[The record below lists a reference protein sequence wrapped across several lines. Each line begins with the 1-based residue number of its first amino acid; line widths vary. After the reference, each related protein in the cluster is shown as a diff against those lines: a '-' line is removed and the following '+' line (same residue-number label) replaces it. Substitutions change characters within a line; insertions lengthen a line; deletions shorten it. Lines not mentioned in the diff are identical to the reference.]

1 VQALHILPEEPPRMT
16 LAGLLELPVTPDL
29 QTQAGNALLTR
40 SQAGPYPSIL
50 GLGIPC
56 ACVSV
61 ANATLGPA
69 VDQNSTS
76 QRTLSASQRSSVK
89 SMSGY
94 SLDLDGDAGL
104 VPLRKR
110 YAVASQN
117 SQSQRMEPLARR
129 STLQP
134 PNVDN
139 TAGRRQ
145 LSKESGFGSLSSTR
159 SRDLPLSKLNPF
171 KPAVAYSQV
180 CEFRHCSQ
188 VC

>member
-1 VQALHILPEEPPRMT
+1 MT
-16 LAGLLELPVTPDL
+16 LGGLLELPVTPDL
-29 QTQAGNALLTR
+29 QVQAHNALLTR
-40 SQAGPYPSIL
+40 SQAGPFPSF
-50 GLGIPC
+50 LGIGMPC

-69 VDQNSTS
+69 VEQNSAS

-89 SMSGY
+89 SMSEY
-94 SLDLDGDAGL
+94 SMDLDGDAGL

-134 PNVDN
+134 PNAD
-139 TAGRRQ
+139 TAARRR
-145 LSKESGFGSLSSTR
+145 LSKESGWGSFSSSR
-159 SRDLPLSKLNPF
+159 SRDLALPKLNPF
-171 KPAVAYSQV
+171 KPAVAHSQV
-180 CEFRHCSQ
+180 CRSTPFF
-188 VC
+188 